1 MKFLDLLIDRPRVF
15 VLLLA
20 FICLAGFLSL
30 NSLPRQENPELA
42 QRWSTVQTVYRGAS
56 PARINTQILDP
67 LEAKLREVQEIDEI
81 QSVAAEGFASTAIEL
96 KDDVPQ
102 ELIEQVWSEVQDK
115 IDQAKYLLPEG
126 VDPQL
131 IRSSGPPTT
140 LLYAINWTGEG
151 DTPII
156 LLSRIAEDLKNRLA
170 YSGATDKT
178 FLYGAAN
185 EEVIVSI
192 DSQKLALLNLKFN
205 DVANVLNSFDN
216 KKPIGINTSGASQIL
231 IKSKDNLESLDE
243 IKQIPIKTLASLEI
257 IRLEDVASSI
267 ILSPQT
273 PSEEIVLHNGKRS
286 VLVDIRGA
294 FRQRM
299 DSYAVKIETAV
310 EEFRATIPS
319 EITISKIYNESLFL
333 ENKFTDLSVSI
344 FFATNIVILLSYLL
358 LGLRSALIVGITL
371 PLTIFLVLFGC
382 NIVGLPLHQTSM
394 TGIIIA
400 LGLLIDNSIIMVED
414 YKFRR
419 KSGHPPRAS
428 AHLSLQHLWIPLAA
442 ATATTAFAFFPIVAG
457 KGPSAEFVGGMGVTV
472 ILSITASFFLALF
485 VVPVFLNLIEKVSFF
500 QGRELFTEG
509 YSNPRLTERYRLFL
523 TWSFSKPRRAI
534 LIAFILPTLGFL
546 SFPFLKQ
553 DFFPELDRPMFK
565 VLVELP
571 ENTSTEGSEKRIKQL
586 STDINQILGLEV
598 KDEIW
603 FVGRKMPRVLYNV
616 IGGDS
621 PLGSNNRAEGFFMV
635 NSYTAMMDRIPSL
648 GRELANLNPDLKV
661 ITDKFD
667 SGPPVFAS
675 IEYRILGDDISILR
689 ELGHKLELILSDAPD
704 VFLTKSDL
712 SAITTNYE
720 FAFNNENISLSGI
733 NGSAILNE
741 LSISNEGRYVG
752 TMIEGSKEIP
762 IKILSDNASNPM
774 QAIES
779 LSFPGSLETE
789 NIASFGKFSVT
800 SRPNFINRYQGIKQ
814 NGVRAWIWP
823 DKLASDTEN
832 LIKTA
837 ISDFSNT
844 LPEGYK
850 LVLSGEAEARSSSQ
864 ANLFSTAFLF
874 IILII
879 VSLVAALNSFRQAG
893 LILSVAILCIG
904 LAFVGLTLGQAN
916 FGFIGLV
923 GAVGLIG
930 LSINDSI
937 VVLSHIKEANQNKNL
952 TLDGLVDVV
961 VRSTRHVLTTSVT
974 TLGGFLPL
982 LITSIF
988 FQPLAWAMSGGIF
1001 GATIIALLYI
1011 PGAYVV
1017 SKKIHQT
1024 SS

>member
-15 VLLLA
+15 ALLLA

-30 NSLPRQENPELA
+30 NTLPRQENPELA
-42 QRWSTVQTVYRGAS
+42 QRWSTVQSIYRGAS
-56 PARINTQILDP
+56 PIRINTQVLDP
-67 LEAKLREVQEIDEI
+67 LEAKLREVQEIKQIE
-81 QSVAAEGFASTAIEL
+81 SFASEGFASTAIEL
-96 KDDVPQ
+96 KDTVDP

-115 IDQAKYLLPEG
+115 IDQAKFLLPAD

-140 LLYAINWTGEG
+140 LLYAINWSGEG
-151 DTPII
+151 ETPII
-156 LLSRIAEDLKNRLA
+156 LLSRVAEDLKNRLA

-178 FLYGAAN
+178 FLYGAAK
-185 EEVIVSI
+185 EEVIISI
-192 DSQKLALLNLKFN
+192 DSQKLSLLDLTFTEI
-205 DVANVLNSFDN
+205 ANVLNSFDN
-216 KKPIGINTSGASQIL
+216 KKPIGINTSGSSQIL
-231 IKSKDNLESLDE
+231 IKSQDNLESLDE
-243 IKQIPIKTLASLEI
+243 VKQIPIKTISGSEI
-257 IRLEDVASSI
+257 IRLEDIASSI
-267 ILSPQT
+267 ELLPQT
-273 PSEEIVLHNGKRS
+273 PSEEIILHNGKRS
-286 VLVDIRGA
+286 VLVDTRGA

-299 DSYAVKIETAV
+299 DSYASLIEDTV
-310 EEFRATIPS
+310 EDFRSTIPP
-319 EITISKIYNESLFL
+319 EINIVKIYNESLFL
-333 ENKFTDLSVSI
+333 ENKFTELSVSI

-382 NIVGLPLHQTSM
+382 KIIGLPLHQTSM

-457 KGPSAEFVGGMGVTV
+457 KGPSAEFVGGMGITV
-472 ILSITASFFLALF
+472 ILSITSSFFLALF

-500 QGRELFTEG
+500 QGKDLFSEG
-509 YSNPRLTERYRLFL
+509 YSNPDLTLAYRNFL
-523 TWSFSKPRRAI
+523 TWSFSKPKRAI
-534 LIAFILPTLGFL
+534 LIAFILPGLGFL

-571 ENTSTEGSEKRIKQL
+571 ENTSTEGSEQRLKEL
-586 STDINQILGLEV
+586 SKYINETLGLEV
-598 KDEIW
+598 QDEVW

-621 PLGSNNRAEGFFMV
+621 PLGSNNVAEGFFMV
-635 NSYTAMMDRIPSL
+635 NSYTAMMERIPSL
-648 GRELANLNPDLKV
+648 GRELAKKNPDLKV

-675 IEYRILGDDISILR
+675 IEYRILGDDIEILR
-689 ELGHKLELILSDAPD
+689 ELGQQFELILSDAPD

-712 SAITTNYE
+712 SAITTNFE
-720 FAFNNENISLSGI
+720 FSFNNENISLSPI
-733 NGSAILNE
+733 DGSLILNE

-752 TMIEGSKEIP
+752 TLIQGSKEIP
-762 IKILSDNASNPM
+762 IKILSNQSSNPL
-774 QAIES
+774 QGIED
-779 LSFPGSLETE
+779 LSFPGLGETQ
-789 NIASFGKFSVT
+789 NISSFGEFKVT
-800 SRPNFINRYQGIKQ
+800 SRPNFINRFQGIKQ

-823 DKLASDTEN
+823 EKLASDTEKIIQEAVTN
-832 LIKTA
+832 
-837 ISDFSNT
+837 FSND
-844 LPEGYK
+844 LPEGYQ
-850 LVLSGEAEARSSSQ
+850 LVLSGEADARSRSQ
-864 ANLFSTAFLF
+864 SNLFSTAFLF

-879 VSLVAALNSFRQAG
+879 ISLVAALNSFRQAG
-893 LILSVAILCIG
+893 LILSCAILCVG
-904 LAFVGLTLGQAN
+904 LAFVGLTIGQAN

-937 VVLSHIKEANQNKNL
+937 IVLSHIKEANQNN
-952 TLDGLVDVV
+952 TLDLKGLVEVV
-961 VRSTRHVLTTSVT
+961 IRSTRHVLTTTVT

-1011 PGAYVV
+1011 PGAYVA
-1017 SKKIHQT
+1017 SKGLHKAV
-1024 SS
+1024 

>member
-15 VLLLA
+15 ALLLA

-30 NSLPRQENPELA
+30 NTLPRQENPELA
-42 QRWSTVQTVYRGAS
+42 QRWSSVQSVYRGAS
-56 PARINTQILDP
+56 PIRINTQVLDP
-67 LEAKLREVQEIDEI
+67 LEAKLREVQEIKEI
-81 QSVAAEGFASTAIEL
+81 QSVASEGFASTVIEL
-96 KDDVPQ
+96 KDTVDP

-115 IDQAKYLLPEG
+115 IDQAKFLLPAE

-140 LLYAINWTGEG
+140 LLYAINWNGEG
-151 DTPII
+151 ETPII
-156 LLSRIAEDLKNRLA
+156 LLSRVAEDLKNRLA

-185 EEVIVSI
+185 EEVIISI
-192 DSQKLALLNLKFN
+192 DSQKLSLLDLTFTEI
-205 DVANVLNSFDN
+205 ANILNSFDN
-216 KKPIGINTSGASQIL
+216 KKPIGINTSGSSQIL
-231 IKSKDNLESLDE
+231 IKSQDNLESLDE
-243 IKQIPIKTLASLEI
+243 IKQIPIKTISGSEI
-257 IRLEDVASSI
+257 IRLGDIASSI
-267 ILSPQT
+267 RLLPQT
-273 PSEEIVLHNGKRS
+273 PSEEIILHNGKRS

-299 DSYAVKIETAV
+299 DSYASLIEDTV
-310 EEFRATIPS
+310 EDFRSIIPP
-319 EITISKIYNESLFL
+319 EISIVKIYNESLFL

-382 NIVGLPLHQTSM
+382 KVIGLPLHQTSM

-419 KSGHPPRAS
+419 KSGHPPRES

-457 KGPSAEFVGGMGVTV
+457 KGPSAEFVGGMGITV

-500 QGRELFTEG
+500 QGKDLFSEG
-509 YSNPRLTERYRLFL
+509 YSNPDLTNAYRNFL
-523 TWSFSKPRRAI
+523 QWSFSKPKRAI
-534 LIAFILPTLGFL
+534 LIAFILPGLGFL
-546 SFPFLKQ
+546 TFPFLKQ

-571 ENTSTEGSEKRIKQL
+571 ENTSAEGSEQRLKEL
-586 STDINQILGLEV
+586 SKDINETLGLEV
-598 KDEIW
+598 QDEVW

-621 PLGSNNRAEGFFMV
+621 PLGSNNVAEGFFMV
-635 NSYTAMMDRIPSL
+635 KSYTAMMERIPSL
-648 GRELANLNPDLKV
+648 GRELAKNNPDLKV

-675 IEYRILGDDISILR
+675 IEYRILGDDIEILR
-689 ELGHKLELILSDAPD
+689 ELGQQFELILSDAPD

-712 SAITTNYE
+712 SAITTNFE
-720 FAFNNENISLSGI
+720 FSFNNENISLSPI
-733 NGSAILNE
+733 DGSLILNE

-752 TMIEGSKEIP
+752 TLIQGSKEIP
-762 IKILSDNASNPM
+762 IKILSNQSSNPI
-774 QAIES
+774 QGIED
-779 LSFPGSLETE
+779 LSFPGLAETQ
-789 NIASFGKFSVT
+789 NISSFGDFKVT
-800 SRPNFINRYQGIKQ
+800 SRPNFINRFQGIKQ

-823 DKLASDTEN
+823 DKLASDTEKIIQEAVAN
-832 LIKTA
+832 
-837 ISDFSNT
+837 FSND
-844 LPEGYK
+844 LPEGYQ
-850 LVLSGEAEARSSSQ
+850 LVLSGEADARSRSQ
-864 ANLFSTAFLF
+864 SNLFSTAFLF

-893 LILSVAILCIG
+893 LILSVAILCVG
-904 LAFVGLTLGQAN
+904 LAFVGLTIGQAN

-937 VVLSHIKEANQNKNL
+937 VVLSHIKEANQNNNL
-952 TLDGLVDVV
+952 DLNGLVEVV
-961 VRSTRHVLTTSVT
+961 IRSTRHVLTTTVT

-1011 PGAYVV
+1011 PGAYVA
-1017 SKKIHQT
+1017 SKGLHKAV
-1024 SS
+1024 

>member
-1 MKFLDLLIDRPRVF
+1 MKFLDLLIDRPRIF
-15 VLLLA
+15 VLLLT
-20 FICLAGFLSL
+20 FISLAGFISL
-30 NSLPRQENPELA
+30 NNLPRQENPELA
-42 QRWSTVQTVYRGAS
+42 QRWSTVQSVYRGAS
-56 PARINTQILDP
+56 PIRINTQVLDP

-81 QSVAAEGFASTAIEL
+81 QSVASEGFASTAIEL
-96 KDDVPQ
+96 KDDVPK

-115 IDQAKYLLPEG
+115 IDQARFFLPPD
-126 VDPQL
+126 VNPQL

-140 LLYAINWTGEG
+140 LLYSINWAGEG
-151 DTPII
+151 EAPII
-156 LLSRIAEDLKNRLA
+156 LLSRLAEDLKNRLA

-178 FLYGAAN
+178 FLYGAAS
-185 EEVIVSI
+185 EEVVVAI
-192 DSQKLALLNLKFN
+192 DSQKLALLGLTFSE
-205 DVANVLNSFDN
+205 VASVLNSFDN
-216 KKPIGINTSGASQIL
+216 KKPIGINTSGSSQIL
-231 IKSKDNLESLDE
+231 IKSEDNLDSLDE
-243 IKQIPIKTLASLEI
+243 INQIPIKTLADSEI
-257 IRLEDVASSI
+257 IRLEDIASSI
-267 ILSPQT
+267 LLLPRT

-299 DSYAVKIETAV
+299 DSYADQIEQTV
-310 EEFRATIPS
+310 DEFRKTMPN

-333 ENKFTDLSVSI
+333 ENKFNDLSVSI

-358 LGLRSALIVGITL
+358 LGLRSALIVGVTL

-382 NIVGLPLHQTSM
+382 EVVGLPLHQTSM

-419 KSGHPPRAS
+419 KSGHSPRAS
-428 AHLSLQHLWIPLAA
+428 AHLSLQHLWVPLAA
-442 ATATTAFAFFPIVAG
+442 ATATTAFSFFPIVAG
-457 KGPSAEFVGGMGVTV
+457 KGPSAEFVGGMGITV

-500 QGRELFTEG
+500 QGKDLFIEG
-509 YSNPRLTERYRLFL
+509 YSNPKLTAAYRSFL
-523 TWSFSKPRRAI
+523 TWSFTKPKRAI
-534 LIAFILPTLGFL
+534 LISFILPILGFL
-546 SFPFLKQ
+546 LFPTLKQ

-571 ENTSTEGSEKRIKQL
+571 ENTSTEGSENRIKQL
-586 STDINQILGLEV
+586 STEINNSLGLEV
-598 KDEIW
+598 KDEVW

-621 PLGSNNRAEGFFMV
+621 PLGSNNIAEGFFMV
-635 NSYTAMMDRIPSL
+635 NSYTAMMERIPSF
-648 GRELANLNPDLKV
+648 GKELANQNPDLKI

-689 ELGHKLELILSDAPD
+689 ELGQQLELIISNAPD

-712 SAITTNYE
+712 SAITTNFE
-720 FAFNNENISLSGI
+720 FSFNNENISLSPI
-733 NGSAILNE
+733 DGSLILNE
-741 LSISNEGRYVG
+741 LSIANEGRYVG
-752 TMIEGSKEIP
+752 SLIQGSKEIP
-762 IKILSDNASNPM
+762 IKILSNNKTNPL
-774 QAIES
+774 QSIED
-779 LSFPGSLETE
+779 LSFPGISETQ
-789 NIASFGKFSVT
+789 NISSFGQFVVT

-814 NGVRAWIWP
+814 NAVRAWIWP
-823 DKLASDTEN
+823 DKLASGTEN
-832 LIKTA
+832 LIKDA
-837 ISDFSNT
+837 IAEFDKN

-850 LVLSGEAEARSSSQ
+850 LVLSGEAEARSKSQ
-864 ANLFSTAFLF
+864 SNLFSTAFLF

-879 VSLVAALNSFRQAG
+879 VSLVAALNSFRQAA

-904 LAFVGLTLGQAN
+904 LAFVGLTIGQAN

-937 VVLSHIKEANQNKNL
+937 VVLSHIKEANINKDL
-952 TLDGLVDVV
+952 RLESLIEVV
-961 VRSTRHVLTTSVT
+961 IRSTRHVITTSVT

-1011 PGAYVV
+1011 PGAYVF
-1017 SKKIHQT
+1017 SKKLHLKH
-1024 SS
+1024 

>member
-205 DVANVLNSFDN
+205 DIANVLNSFDN

-267 ILSPQT
+267 MLSPQT

-299 DSYAVKIETAV
+299 DSYAVQIETAV

-635 NSYTAMMDRIPSL
+635 R
-648 GRELANLNPDLKV
+648 
-661 ITDKFD
+661 
-667 SGPPVFAS
+667 
-675 IEYRILGDDISILR
+675 
-689 ELGHKLELILSDAPD
+689 
-704 VFLTKSDL
+704 
-712 SAITTNYE
+712 
-720 FAFNNENISLSGI
+720 
-733 NGSAILNE
+733 
-741 LSISNEGRYVG
+741 
-752 TMIEGSKEIP
+752 
-762 IKILSDNASNPM
+762 
-774 QAIES
+774 
-779 LSFPGSLETE
+779 
-789 NIASFGKFSVT
+789 
-800 SRPNFINRYQGIKQ
+800 
-814 NGVRAWIWP
+814 
-823 DKLASDTEN
+823 
-832 LIKTA
+832 
-837 ISDFSNT
+837 
-844 LPEGYK
+844 
-850 LVLSGEAEARSSSQ
+850 
-864 ANLFSTAFLF
+864 
-874 IILII
+874 
-879 VSLVAALNSFRQAG
+879 
-893 LILSVAILCIG
+893 LSVL
-904 LAFVGLTLGQAN
+904 
-916 FGFIGLV
+916 
-923 GAVGLIG
+923 
-930 LSINDSI
+930 
-937 VVLSHIKEANQNKNL
+937 
-952 TLDGLVDVV
+952 
-961 VRSTRHVLTTSVT
+961 
-974 TLGGFLPL
+974 
-982 LITSIF
+982 
-988 FQPLAWAMSGGIF
+988 
-1001 GATIIALLYI
+1001 
-1011 PGAYVV
+1011 
-1017 SKKIHQT
+1017 
-1024 SS
+1024 

>member
-1 MKFLDLLIDRPRVF
+1 
-15 VLLLA
+15 
-20 FICLAGFLSL
+20 
-30 NSLPRQENPELA
+30 
-42 QRWSTVQTVYRGAS
+42 
-56 PARINTQILDP
+56 
-67 LEAKLREVQEIDEI
+67 
-81 QSVAAEGFASTAIEL
+81 
-96 KDDVPQ
+96 
-102 ELIEQVWSEVQDK
+102 
-115 IDQAKYLLPEG
+115 
-126 VDPQL
+126 
-131 IRSSGPPTT
+131 
-140 LLYAINWTGEG
+140 
-151 DTPII
+151 
-156 LLSRIAEDLKNRLA
+156 
-170 YSGATDKT
+170 
-178 FLYGAAN
+178 
-185 EEVIVSI
+185 
-192 DSQKLALLNLKFN
+192 
-205 DVANVLNSFDN
+205 
-216 KKPIGINTSGASQIL
+216 
-231 IKSKDNLESLDE
+231 
-243 IKQIPIKTLASLEI
+243 
-257 IRLEDVASSI
+257 
-267 ILSPQT
+267 
-273 PSEEIVLHNGKRS
+273 
-286 VLVDIRGA
+286 
-294 FRQRM
+294 M
-299 DSYAVKIETAV
+299 DSYASLIEDTV
-310 EEFRATIPS
+310 EDFRSTTPP
-319 EITISKIYNESLFL
+319 EISIVKIYNESLFL

-382 NIVGLPLHQTSM
+382 KVIGLPLHQTSM

-457 KGPSAEFVGGMGVTV
+457 KGPSAEFVGGMGITV

-500 QGRELFTEG
+500 QGKDLFSEG
-509 YSNPRLTERYRLFL
+509 YSNPDLTNAYRKFL
-523 TWSFSKPRRAI
+523 QWSFSKPKRAI
-534 LIAFILPTLGFL
+534 LIAFVLPGLGFL
-546 SFPFLKQ
+546 AFPFLKQ

-571 ENTSTEGSEKRIKQL
+571 ENTSAEGSEQRLREL
-586 STDINQILGLEV
+586 SKDINETLGLEV
-598 KDEIW
+598 QDEVW

-621 PLGSNNRAEGFFMV
+621 PLGSNNVAEGFFMV
-635 NSYTAMMDRIPSL
+635 NSYTAMMKRIPSL
-648 GRELANLNPDLKV
+648 GRELAKNNPDLKV

-675 IEYRILGDDISILR
+675 IEYRILGDDIEILR
-689 ELGHKLELILSDAPD
+689 ELGQQFELILSDAPD

-712 SAITTNYE
+712 SAITTNFE
-720 FAFNNENISLSGI
+720 FSFNNENISLSPI
-733 NGSAILNE
+733 DGSLILNE

-752 TMIEGSKEIP
+752 TLIQGSKEIP
-762 IKILSDNASNPM
+762 IKILSNQSSNPI
-774 QAIES
+774 QGIED
-779 LSFPGSLETE
+779 LSFPGLSETQ
-789 NIASFGKFSVT
+789 NISSFGDFKVT
-800 SRPNFINRYQGIKQ
+800 SRPNFINRFQGIKQ

-823 DKLASDTEN
+823 DKLASDTEQIIQEAVTN
-832 LIKTA
+832 
-837 ISDFSNT
+837 FSND
-844 LPEGYK
+844 LPEGYQ
-850 LVLSGEAEARSSSQ
+850 LVLSGEADARSRSQ
-864 ANLFSTAFLF
+864 SNLFSTAFLF

-893 LILSVAILCIG
+893 LILSVAILCVG
-904 LAFVGLTLGQAN
+904 LAFVGLTIGQAN

-937 VVLSHIKEANQNKNL
+937 VVLSHIKEANQNNNL
-952 TLDGLVDVV
+952 DLNGLVEVV
-961 VRSTRHVLTTSVT
+961 IRSTRHVLTTTVT

-1011 PGAYVV
+1011 PGAYVA
-1017 SKKIHQT
+1017 SKGLHKAV
-1024 SS
+1024 